1 MKDKGKRKK
10 LIIAAAAI
18 AVIAGLGIGTFAF
31 RGNHKATSVEVYP
44 VSSLTGWGEL
54 TAQNEQTTGT
64 IVDQFSQDVKMLGDY
79 PLNRVH
85 VRKGQKVKKGDILV
99 TYNARRQ
106 ELELKLKEIEVRR
119 RERDVQIRENSLE
132 TLRKTGKDPYTGA
145 SDVDGDTDSI
155 LDDDDDSMNDD
166 LDYTDDDASLP
177 GSLFD
182 KDALLGLT
190 VRAEDPEEGTTQAA
204 PEATTQAPEEE
215 QTEASTEA
223 TESTEVPDTPQ
234 LADIFESMKDG
245 VVPGTCYEV
254 TDEGLVV
261 YVKGD
266 QGTPDVAGQAILDAI
281 QRAGD
286 TKSPLT
292 VIIKRYSNQEALD
305 NGEEPNKQIEISMG
319 SYVTSSIDAD
329 STYSLE
335 QIEKRLG
342 NINNA
347 KKVTI
352 TSKSTNATK
361 KVTKGSSYTYQLNL
375 DGKKVSNGVRW
386 SISGNKKKKTSI
398 DSTTGTLT
406 VASNETAKKL
416 RIIATLNGVSRYI
429 TVKVGAASNSD
440 DDDDDDDDNGGNG
453 GNKKNN
459 NRTDRD
465 NTNINTDDDSDIT
478 DAPLTGEELREA
490 IADRESELEEKKLK
504 LQEAEITYEEYK
516 AKFAKATVRA
526 SMNGTVTLAK
536 TKADNPSAGE
546 SIVVVK
552 SRSGVYVEINVNE
565 VNLDKIHYKGK
576 LTCTKSNEDSYEEEL
591 DVDDYEG
598 KRYTAIVTDIA
609 DYPNSAKVTTDNY
622 YDYSTVNNPDTSYY
636 TVVGTIKNGNGLN
649 PGDRMKVTFSAKD
662 MDQEANVGIEVMTPF
677 VRQDGRRYYVYKR
690 DDKKRLV
697 KQYVTLG
704 NSANG
709 YSQVLDGITE
719 EDYIAFPYSKT
730 ELEGAR
736 TKKCDEE
743 RTQEVIETLM
753 NSQEFT
759 YY

>member
-1 MKDKGKRKK
+1 M
-10 LIIAAAAI
+10 
-18 AVIAGLGIGTFAF
+18 
-31 RGNHKATSVEVYP
+31 
-44 VSSLTGWGEL
+44 
-54 TAQNEQTTGT
+54 
-64 IVDQFSQDVKMLGDY
+64 
-79 PLNRVH
+79 
-85 VRKGQKVKKGDILV
+85 
-99 TYNARRQ
+99 
-106 ELELKLKEIEVRR
+106 
-119 RERDVQIRENSLE
+119 
-132 TLRKTGKDPYTGA
+132 
-145 SDVDGDTDSI
+145 
-155 LDDDDDSMNDD
+155 
-166 LDYTDDDASLP
+166 
-177 GSLFD
+177 
-182 KDALLGLT
+182 
-190 VRAEDPEEGTTQAA
+190 
-204 PEATTQAPEEE
+204 
-215 QTEASTEA
+215 
-223 TESTEVPDTPQ
+223 
-234 LADIFESMKDG
+234 
-245 VVPGTCYEV
+245 
-254 TDEGLVV
+254 
-261 YVKGD
+261 
-266 QGTPDVAGQAILDAI
+266 
-281 QRAGD
+281 
-286 TKSPLT
+286 
-292 VIIKRYSNQEALD
+292 
-305 NGEEPNKQIEISMG
+305 
-319 SYVTSSIDAD
+319 
-329 STYSLE
+329 
-335 QIEKRLG
+335 
-342 NINNA
+342 
-347 KKVTI
+347 
-352 TSKSTNATK
+352 
-361 KVTKGSSYTYQLNL
+361 NL